1 MLVKSNSFNIFQE
14 IKLISKYASNL
25 VSVTNAYKHCD
36 AMLNTRKVVLVRLLN
51 CQAYRSRLA
60 LSGQEI
66 LKGILQYIGAE
77 DRTKELK
84 KCKGKT

>member
-1 MLVKSNSFNIFQE
+1 
-14 IKLISKYASNL
+14 
-25 VSVTNAYKHCD
+25 
-36 AMLNTRKVVLVRLLN
+36 MLNTRKVVLVRLLN
-51 CQAYRSRLA
+51 YQAYRSRLA

-84 KCKGKT
+84 KKVKEKPR